1 MHGDNW
7 KIYQDKAMNGD
18 GASTEGY
25 EWRWR
30 ITASNGEIVGAST
43 EGYDAKADCFDNA
56 RRNGMSVDLLIEQV
70 I

>member
-25 EWRWR
+25 D
-30 ITASNGEIVGAST
+30 S
-43 EGYDAKADCFDNA
+43 KADCFDNA
-56 RRNGMSVDLLIEQV
+56 RRNGMPVDLLIEQV

>member
-1 MHGDNW
+1 MREDDW
-7 KIYQDKAMNGD
+7 KIYQDKAN
-18 GASTEGY
+18 

-30 ITASNGEIVGAST
+30 RTASNGEIVGAST

-56 RRNGMSVDLLIEQV
+56 RRNGMPVDLLIEQV